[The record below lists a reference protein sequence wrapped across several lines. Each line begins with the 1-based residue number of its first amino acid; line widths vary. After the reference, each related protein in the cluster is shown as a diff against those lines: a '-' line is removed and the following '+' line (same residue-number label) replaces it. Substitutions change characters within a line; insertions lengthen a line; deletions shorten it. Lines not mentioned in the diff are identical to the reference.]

1 MKLSLAFLSLLC
13 AGVLAAPVPQ
23 AAAAAAFD
31 GRWSV
36 TIVPTSGECS
46 ARRTVPIQVSNG
58 RITYDG
64 SFRAQAKGKVSPKGA
79 IDVTFARKGDV
90 ANATGSLARSSG
102 RGRWTS
108 PTKDCAGTWSAR
120 RA

>member
-1 MKLSLAFLSLLC
+1 MLTTASVGVSGWPTTNFPKPVFKSSMKLSLAFLSLLC
-13 AGVLAAPVPQ
+13 AGLLAAPVPQ

-90 ANATGSLARSSG
+90 A
-102 RGRWTS
+102 
-108 PTKDCAGTWSAR
+108 
-120 RA
+120 